1 MKKTMGKEITF
12 AVISG
17 LIIAL
22 IITFI
27 IYFRSNQE
35 EINQFRPSPTPTPI
49 TKLPDKTDNP
59 INITFPDNEVVF
71 EDRSLTV
78 TGNTFPLSPII
89 IFLNQKDFFT
99 QSNEQGDFSFDLNL
113 ESGSNHLIVTT
124 IDDQGTN
131 YSDERIVIHTNKS
144 LEEKL
149 ISEDEVTTEDLE

>member
-12 AVISG
+12 AIISG

-27 IYFRSNQE
+27 IYFKNNQE
-35 EINQFRPSPTPTPI
+35 EVNQFRPSPTPIPI
-49 TKLPDKTDNP
+49 TSLPDKADDPLT
-59 INITFPDNEVVF
+59 ITFPENEVVF
-71 EDRSLTV
+71 EDRSLTL
-78 TGNTFPLSPII
+78 TGHTFPLTPII

-99 QSNEQGDFSFDLNL
+99 QSDEQGNFSFDLNL
-113 ESGSNHLIVTT
+113 ESGSNHHIVTT
-124 IDDQGTN
+124 IDNQGVN

-149 ISEDEVTTEDLE
+149 ISEEEITTEDLE